1 MTDYFAILG
10 QKREPFLDPGAL
22 KEIFLRLSSECHPDK
37 SAAENRDLAGQK
49 FTEMNAAY
57 NCLRDPKTRLAHFLE
72 LETGKPPVLVQ
83 SMPGGLMDHFAQV
96 AQICG
101 RADSTLRKRQGLSS
115 PVVKAQC
122 FQEALGLSE
131 QISMLQRILQHQRDS
146 LVEELRVLP
155 ALDGET
161 DRPALLAR
169 IEEVYA
175 AYSYLSRWSHQLQE
189 RFVQLASV

>member
-1 MTDYFAILG
+1 MTDYFALLG
-10 QKREPFLDPGAL
+10 QKRAPFLDPGAL

-49 FTEMNAAY
+49 FTEINAAY

-72 LETGKPPVLVQ
+72 LETGKPPGQVQ

-101 RADSTLRKRQGLSS
+101 RADSTLRKWQGLSS

-155 ALDGET
+155 PSGEEN

-169 IEEVYA
+169 IEEVYS